1 MKRYLIISGS
11 RSCKDL
17 TQTSRD
23 RTAPG
28 KTQKQ
33 EDKALI
39 GEQLSIKL
47 CSAVP
52 VSLTRKK
59 TEWQAVE
66 KMESL

>member
-23 RTAPG
+23 RTAG

>member
-17 TQTSRD
+17 PQTSRD
-23 RTAPG
+23 RTAA
-28 KTQKQ
+28 
-33 EDKALI
+33 EAR

-47 CSAVP
+47 CIAVP